1 MMTADDE
8 SLPAGYF
15 ESDAGNDPGFSPSD
29 FDALDRVY
37 SSRVKALT
45 SKASL
50 IRQGCAALEADEILQ
65 ILKTDPDVF
74 SDARNGHCVGSN
86 DIEADQ
92 ESLPIGTS
100 SDPLEG
106 FKKATQSFLQRFA
119 PDNDLFVADNAAWVK
134 GFDPVA
140 FGRHVQRTRKARR
153 YHGIEDIVFDQAGRV
168 RSVRSL
174 GKRL

>member
-8 SLPAGYF
+8 SLHAECF
-15 ESDAGNDPGFSPSD
+15 EADAGNDPGLTPSD
-29 FDALDRVY
+29 FDALDRIY

-50 IRQGCAALEADEILQ
+50 IRQGCAALDADEILQ

-74 SDARNGHCVGSN
+74 SDAKNGHCVGSN
-86 DIEADQ
+86 NIEADQ
-92 ESLPIGTS
+92 ESLLVGTS

-106 FKKATQSFLQRFA
+106 FNKATHSFLHRFA
-119 PDNDLFVADNAAWVK
+119 SDNDLFVADNAAWVK

-140 FGRHVQRTRKARR
+140 FGRHVQRTSKARR

-168 RSVRSL
+168 RSVRGLS
-174 GKRL
+174 KRM

>member
-8 SLPAGYF
+8 SLHAECY
-15 ESDAGNDPGFSPSD
+15 ESDAGNDPGLTSSD

-37 SSRVKALT
+37 SSRVKALS

-50 IRQGCAALEADEILQ
+50 IRQGCAALDADEILQ

-74 SDARNGHCVGSN
+74 SDAKNGHCVGSN

-92 ESLPIGTS
+92 ESLPVGTS
-100 SDPLEG
+100 YDPLEG
-106 FKKATQSFLQRFA
+106 FKKATQSFLHRFA
-119 PDNDLFVADNAAWVK
+119 SDNDLFVADNAAWVK

-140 FGRHVQRTRKARR
+140 FGRHVQRTSKARR

-168 RSVRSL
+168 RSVRGL
-174 GKRL
+174 NKRL